1 MRSETL
7 RDRLNEFHEQEGI
20 SYKYIANYLEVSIG
34 VMYNFTSGIRDLK
47 PQVRKDLEEYLEDM
61 GY

>member
-1 MRSETL
+1 MKTL
-7 RDRLNEFHEQEGI
+7 QDRLREFHEKEGI
-20 SYKYIANYLEVSIG
+20 SYKYIANYLEVSTG
-34 VMYNFTSGIRDLK
+34 VMYNFTSGIRDLR

>member
-1 MRSETL
+1 MKAL
-7 RDRLNEFHEQEGI
+7 QDRLREFHEKEGI
-20 SYKYIANYLEVSIG
+20 SYKYIANYLEVSTG
-34 VMYNFTSGIRDLK
+34 VMYNFTSGIRDLR